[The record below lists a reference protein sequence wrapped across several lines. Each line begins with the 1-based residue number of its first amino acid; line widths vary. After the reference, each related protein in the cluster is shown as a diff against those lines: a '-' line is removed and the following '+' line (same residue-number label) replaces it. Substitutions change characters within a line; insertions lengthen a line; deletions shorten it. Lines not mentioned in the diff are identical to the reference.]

1 MSLLYWNKERNI
13 LEIKDEAKQQKKG
26 FILLLIFNALNAII
40 NVSRLFKE
48 EFDFMHAL
56 WIFIAIVTII
66 VFIDFRKRDFSST
79 IPVDSILSYKHKKN
93 FLDATGQ
100 LVLYLTNK
108 KRRTINIVSKK
119 QIDEFELLFQEL
131 NISKHDVKKENIN

>member
-1 MSLLYWNKERNI
+1 MSLLYWNKEQNT
-13 LEIKDEAKQQKKG
+13 LEIKDEGKQQKKG

-48 EFDFMHAL
+48 EFNFMHAL
-56 WIFIAIVTII
+56 WILIGIATII
-66 VFIDFRKRDFSST
+66 AFVDFRKRDFSNT
-79 IPVDSILSYKHKKN
+79 ISIDSILSYKHKKN
-93 FLDATGQ
+93 FLNSTGQ

-119 QIDEFELLFQEL
+119 QIEEFEVLFQEL
-131 NISKHDVKKENIN
+131 NIPKHDIKKEIIY